1 MRHRVKKFTLGR
13 EKAQRDA
20 LMRNLADSLILHGG
34 IVTTKAKARA
44 LRTYVE
50 PLVTKARQQ
59 KPSMRRMI
67 SKSLYTGK
75 AIKKLIEELGPRY
88 KDRDGGYTRIVK
100 MGFRA
105 NDKGEKVKIEF
116 V

>member
-1 MRHRVKKFTLGR
+1 MRHRKKKITLGR

-20 LMRNLADSLILHGG
+20 LLRNLAESLILHEG

-44 LRTYVE
+44 LRMFIE
-50 PLVTKARQQ
+50 PLVTKARHA
-59 KPSMRRMI
+59 KPNAQALI

-75 AIKKLIEELGPRY
+75 AVKKLVTEIGPRY
-88 KDRDGGYTRIVK
+88 KDRDGGYTRIIK
-100 MGFRA
+100 MGHRA